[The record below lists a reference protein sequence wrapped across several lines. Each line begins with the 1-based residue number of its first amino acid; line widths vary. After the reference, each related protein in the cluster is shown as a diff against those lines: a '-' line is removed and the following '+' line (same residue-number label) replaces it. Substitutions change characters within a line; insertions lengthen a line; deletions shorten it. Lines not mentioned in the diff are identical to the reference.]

1 MPNVVNLTADTL
13 RRIIEE
19 ERYKLMLEAK
29 RAKSNGN
36 GNGKGNGRMPKPTF
50 KQDAAVSKHHK
61 RVTEKAKTPA
71 VKKVEAANGKHRKA
85 MSLQETE
92 VEAADMA
99 ETLANKVKHLKEM
112 KSMEQKLRSQL
123 RLVLEKKSG
132 IEQDLADLL

>member
-29 RAKSNGN
+29 KAKQ
-36 GNGKGNGRMPKPTF
+36 KGSTEKLPKASF

-61 RVTEKAKTPA
+61 NVTEKAKTPA
-71 VKKVEAANGKHRKA
+71 DKKVEAANGKHRKA

-99 ETLANKVKHLKEM
+99 ETLAKKVKHLQEAKR
-112 KSMEQKLRSQL
+112 MEQKLRSQL
-123 RLVLEKKSG
+123 RLVLEKKNS

>member
-36 GNGKGNGRMPKPTF
+36 GKGNGRMPKASF
-50 KQDAAVSKHHK
+50 KQDPAVSKHHK
-61 RVTEKAKTPA
+61 KMSEKAKTPA
-71 VKKVEAANGKHRKA
+71 VKKMEAANGKHRKA

-92 VEAADMA
+92 VDAADMA
-99 ETLANKVKHLKEM
+99 ETLAKKMTHLKEM
-112 KSMEQKLRSQL
+112 KSIEQKLRSQL
-123 RLVLEKKSG
+123 RLVLEKKNV

>member
-19 ERYKLMLEAK
+19 ERFKLMLEAK
-29 RAKSNGN
+29 KSK
-36 GNGKGNGRMPKPTF
+36 KGGSSEKLPKASF
-50 KQDAAVSKHHK
+50 KQDPAVSKHHK
-61 RVTEKAKTPA
+61 KVTEKAKTPA
-71 VKKVEAANGKHRKA
+71 DKKVEASNGKHRKA

-99 ETLANKVKHLKEM
+99 ETLAKKMKHLKEM
-112 KSMEQKLRSQL
+112 KSIEQKLRSQL
-123 RLVLEKKSG
+123 RLVLEKKNG